1 MMEAV
6 AVEAVSC
13 GSGEGGDGHESE
25 VAASVVLVVV
35 KAHQWWSMEAETAAV
50 EAMEQLLWRN
60 LRQRCSAS
68 CCTGGGGV
76 NCDRGGDYGGG
87 SGKI

>member
-1 MMEAV
+1 MEV
-6 AVEAVSC
+6 T
-13 GSGEGGDGHESE
+13 
-25 VAASVVLVVV
+25 ASVVLVVV
-35 KAHQWWSMEAETAAV
+35 KARQWWLMEAEKAETVAV
-50 EAMEQLLWRN
+50 EAMEWKQQGQLLWRN